1 MELLKT
7 MFNGLLSSIV
17 NGYNHIKYVSL
28 INQKCM
34 IQPTLINLDLNEY
47 RQEFHHHLF
56 AVKLLEVL
64 ILLMTYL
71 IKYVFQIKKKIKLHM
86 C

>member
-47 RQEFHHHLF
+47 RQEFH
-56 AVKLLEVL
+56 
-64 ILLMTYL
+64 
-71 IKYVFQIKKKIKLHM
+71 
-86 C
+86 